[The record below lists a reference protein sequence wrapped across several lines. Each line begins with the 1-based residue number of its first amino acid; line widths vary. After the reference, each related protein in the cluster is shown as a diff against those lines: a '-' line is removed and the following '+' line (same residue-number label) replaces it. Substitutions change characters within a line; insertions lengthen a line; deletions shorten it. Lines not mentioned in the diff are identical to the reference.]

1 MNPRGLSAAILAVMV
16 LPMTISAQTATG
28 RMAGTVLDP
37 SGSAIP
43 AAQVTVRSESTV
55 AAVVLETNMAGAFS
69 ASALAPGLYTVEISS
84 PGFRTHSIEHL
95 KVDVARETS
104 VPPVLLELGVAT
116 EVVVVEGGV
125 NQVQTTNAE
134 VSSVVTTDQISE
146 LPIIGRDPLS
156 FVRLQAGVTYNGTA
170 TTVINGQRTSF
181 STVTIDG
188 INVQDNFIRTNA
200 LDYLSSRTLLD
211 QVAEFSVTTQNGSPA
226 ISGGASHVNFTT
238 RSGGPEF
245 HGTGYWHTRSD
256 RLAAAPW
263 FSNRQGIEK
272 PKLSINQFG
281 GSLGGPVIENTAF
294 FFVNYEGLQD
304 RRNSLVNATI
314 LTPDAARG
322 IFSYLDLQD
331 TLRQVNV
338 FEVHGLQP
346 DPEIARVLGTVPSP
360 SEINNFDRGDS
371 TRERLLNTAGY
382 RFLTRDNGDRDAV
395 TARGDWNVT
404 DRDAV
409 TVTFK
414 FSTEGNDRP
423 DTGVGF
429 MDAPPVRDSI
439 RTNFLSTGWR
449 TSPSARWTNE
459 VRVGFNL
466 APGSFEN
473 TAPPEGHE
481 LGGMLFTNPVVNFAD
496 QGRATDTYN
505 YRDNAIYHVGRHTMR
520 LGFSAQQVRIQPY
533 NNFGVRPRMT
543 LGIGA
548 QSNYQLPGL
557 FFPGGISPGAIGT
570 AQSLLATLAG
580 IISSAS
586 QSFNIRDRSSGFVPG
601 HGNYR
606 QFRFDTFSGYVQD
619 SLRVKPRL
627 TLNLGVRWDYYGRL
641 DERDGLMLLPVQ
653 STGTLIDTL
662 LSDAELDFSGSAAGR
677 PMWGTDRN
685 NFAPNIGIAWDV
697 FGDGKTAVRAG
708 YSINY
713 VNDATIL
720 AADNAA
726 AANSGLEGETVLQ
739 NLDAFLSDGPV
750 EIEAPDY
757 AVPRTVSQNQITD
770 PFTAVFGIDPNLRV
784 PYVQQWNFGLQHEV
798 GWKTVLEARYLGNK
812 GTKLLRGFD
821 YNQLIVREN
830 GFVDDVRRAQT
841 NGFLSQD
848 ATGGFNPAFNPAI
861 EGSQELKVFPLLPNG
876 GFLGFPIIQQ
886 LIRRGEVGTLA
897 QIYVTNGLVGD
908 QVSFRPNQNTFVA
921 DLVTNYSNSSYHAM
935 QLEVR
940 RRAAEGVQFQANYSF
955 SKVLTDS
962 SGTAVRFDPFLD
974 IRQPSLERARAV
986 FDINHVFNANA
997 VWTLPFRKRDRLRQG
1012 WTLSSI
1018 LTWQSGAPFSV
1029 LSGRGTLN
1037 RPGRSVENTAN
1048 TSLNKRQLDQIVRFR
1063 MTDDGPFI
1071 VGQGAINPRD
1081 NSGVAVDGLDPF
1093 RGQVFSHPGPGEV
1106 GVLQRRL
1113 FSGPSVLALDFSLTK
1128 STRITETTSIK
1139 VGARV
1144 DNILNHPTFFAG
1156 SQSIGSTQFGRIGS
1170 TVTGPRRIELL
1181 VRYEF

>member
-1 MNPRGLSAAILAVMV
+1 
-16 LPMTISAQTATG
+16 
-28 RMAGTVLDP
+28 
-37 SGSAIP
+37 
-43 AAQVTVRSESTV
+43 
-55 AAVVLETNMAGAFS
+55 
-69 ASALAPGLYTVEISS
+69 
-84 PGFRTHSIEHL
+84 
-95 KVDVARETS
+95 
-104 VPPVLLELGVAT
+104 
-116 EVVVVEGGV
+116 
-125 NQVQTTNAE
+125 
-134 VSSVVTTDQISE
+134 
-146 LPIIGRDPLS
+146 
-156 FVRLQAGVTYNGTA
+156 
-170 TTVINGQRTSF
+170 
-181 STVTIDG
+181 
-188 INVQDNFIRTNA
+188 
-200 LDYLSSRTLLD
+200 
-211 QVAEFSVTTQNGSPA
+211 
-226 ISGGASHVNFTT
+226 
-238 RSGGPEF
+238 
-245 HGTGYWHTRSD
+245 
-256 RLAAAPW
+256 
-263 FSNRQGIEK
+263 
-272 PKLSINQFG
+272 
-281 GSLGGPVIENTAF
+281 
-294 FFVNYEGLQD
+294 
-304 RRNSLVNATI
+304 
-314 LTPDAARG
+314 
-322 IFSYLDLQD
+322 
-331 TLRQVNV
+331 
-338 FEVHGLQP
+338 
-346 DPEIARVLGTVPSP
+346 
-360 SEINNFDRGDS
+360 
-371 TRERLLNTAGY
+371 
-382 RFLTRDNGDRDAV
+382 
-395 TARGDWNVT
+395 
-404 DRDAV
+404 
-409 TVTFK
+409 
-414 FSTEGNDRP
+414 
-423 DTGVGF
+423 
-429 MDAPPVRDSI
+429 
-439 RTNFLSTGWR
+439 
-449 TSPSARWTNE
+449 
-459 VRVGFNL
+459 
-466 APGSFEN
+466 
-473 TAPPEGHE
+473 
-481 LGGMLFTNPVVNFAD
+481 MLFSNPVVNFAD

-677 PMWGTDRN
+677 PMWGADRN

-713 VNDATIL
+713 VNDETIR

-726 AANSGLEGETVLQ
+726 SANSGLEGETVLQ

-757 AVPRTVSQNQITD
+757 AVPRTVSQNQIID

-974 IRQPSLERARAV
+974 IRQPSIERARAT

-997 VWTLPFRKRDRLRQG
+997 VWTLPFRKRDRLREG

-1037 RPGRSVENTAN
+1037 RPGRSFENTAN
-1048 TSLNKRQLDQIVRFR
+1048 TSLNKQQLDRIVRFR
-1063 MTDDGPFI
+1063 MTDDGPFM

-1113 FSGPSVLALDFSLTK
+1113 FSGPSVAGAGLLPDQVDPDHGHNLD
-1128 STRITETTSIK
+1128 
-1139 VGARV
+1139 
-1144 DNILNHPTFFAG
+1144 
-1156 SQSIGSTQFGRIGS
+1156 QGRS
-1170 TVTGPRRIELL
+1170 PRRQHPEPPDVLCRQPVHRLHAVRTHRQHPDGSAPDRAPGPIRVLACAAPPGGRSAAVETSAEPAGIMTSMAFGDVAVLKLPRPCGFGELRRKAVPLLRSAGVRRAIVFGSWARGEADGFSDLDLAVVMSTDLPRVERGRVLTERLEAALPTTVDLL
-1181 VRYEF
+1181 VYTPEEFEAGAEAGVGVFHALNREGVDIL